1 MSGRYDWLLFAHVL
15 AGAIWL
21 GALVLLTALAVLILR
36 APELAEPFTGALRR
50 IGPIVLA
57 PLPVLVL
64 GLGVWMVADSAAW
77 SFGQL
82 WIVLALV
89 LFGLAFAIGA
99 AHQSRAALA
108 AERAA
113 RRGDHAEAA
122 RRLRAWAWG
131 SGTIA
136 VLLTAA
142 LWDMVFKPGL

>member
-1 MSGRYDWLLFAHVL
+1 MSRLYDWLLFVHIL
-15 AGAIWL
+15 AGAIWI
-21 GALVLLTALAVLILR
+21 GAIVLLAALAALIVR

-50 IGPIVLA
+50 LGPVVLA

-64 GLGVWMVADSAAW
+64 GLGTWMVADSGAW

-89 LFGLAFAIGA
+89 LFGAAFAIGA
-99 AHQSRAALA
+99 AHQSRAALG
-108 AERAA
+108 AERAV

-122 RRLRAWAWG
+122 RRLRTWARG
-131 SGTIA
+131 SAAIA
-136 VLLTAA
+136 LLLAAA